1 MNTTLLNPN
10 LAEPSPLIDLFS
22 LTQKEYADEV
32 YKRFNKGKEIA
43 LEIYSSWFKE
53 GRKPD
58 CASVLPTAKTL
69 FEKILE
75 ATDFSIPSSFKQHG
89 SKWIQTFP
97 DGLQTE
103 SVEIAMEFGYTL
115 CLSSQVGCKMGCA
128 FCETGR
134 LGLIRNLSVK
144 EIVLQLF
151 YAKNL
156 RKVPIRNLVF
166 MGMGEPFDNYQAV
179 KQAIAIFT
187 DPYGFG
193 LGPSRITVSTSG
205 LVDVLR
211 QFTSEVD
218 PRVKLA
224 VSINGSSN
232 HVRSRVMPVNRRY
245 DMDVLKSALL
255 DYQASHPKR
264 TLLFEYVLIE
274 NVTDDVLMA
283 DELAAYCTGFT
294 DLRIN
299 LIPYNPQS
307 RKRFVTPTKEAIQ
320 TFTDRLRSHG
330 YRVYLRGTKGDKE
343 MAACGQLGNLGLRS
357 IKINSMLA

>member
-1 MNTTLLNPN
+1 MNTTSLELNPSSQ
-10 LAEPSPLIDLFS
+10 APLIDIFS
-22 LTQKEYADEV
+22 LTRKQYVDEV
-32 YKRFNKGKEIA
+32 YKRLGKGKEIA
-43 LEIYSSWFKE
+43 HKVYSCWFKE
-53 GRKPD
+53 GKTIESN
-58 CASVLPTAKTL
+58 SVLPTARKL
-69 FEKILE
+69 LERILE
-75 ATDFSIPSSFKQHG
+75 ITDFTIQSTFTQQV
-89 SKWIQTFP
+89 SKWIQTFS

-115 CLSSQVGCKMGCA
+115 CLSTQVGCKMGCA

-144 EIVLQLF
+144 EIVMQLF
-151 YAKNL
+151 YAKNV
-156 RKVPIRNLVF
+156 RKIAVRNLVF
-166 MGMGEPFDNYQAV
+166 MGMGEPFDNYLAL

-187 DPYGFG
+187 DPFGFG

-205 LVDVLR
+205 LVDVLK
-211 QFTSEVD
+211 QFIIEVD

-232 HVRSRVMPVNRRY
+232 DVRSKVMPVNRRF
-245 DMDVLKSALL
+245 DMNVLKSALL
-255 DYQASHPKR
+255 EYQASHPKR
-264 TLLFEYVLIE
+264 TLLFEYVLIQG
-274 NVTDDVLMA
+274 VTDDVEMA
-283 DELAAYCTGFT
+283 DELAAYCEGFF

-307 RKRFVTPTKEAIQ
+307 RTRFVTPTKEAIQ
-320 TFTDRLRSHG
+320 VFTDRLRGHG